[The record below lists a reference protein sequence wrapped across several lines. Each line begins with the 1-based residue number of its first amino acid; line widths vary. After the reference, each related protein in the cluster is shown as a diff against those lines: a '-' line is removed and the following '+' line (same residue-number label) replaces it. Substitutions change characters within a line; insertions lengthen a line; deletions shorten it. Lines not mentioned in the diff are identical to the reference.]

1 MTNETFELLKKLEP
15 RIKSCERDRNNDVIV
30 EIAFLRKY
38 EKKLNEFIR
47 ICEEYE
53 EEAIQIVKSNNN
65 ENIVLKIISNYGF
78 LEKILAIL

>member
-1 MTNETFELLKKLEP
+1 MDYFLNASDAKQATGNLRKFQEQDVELLK
-15 RIKSCERDRNNDVIV
+15 
-30 EIAFLRKY
+30 
-38 EKKLNEFIR
+38 EFIR

-53 EEAIQIVKSNNN
+53 EEEIQIVKSNNN